1 MTLLRYHVDERGYM
15 RPSPDGEYV
24 AFHQYEML
32 GHSNT
37 KSWALAKSLQAQ
49 VDILESMAKRLEL
62 KIPESYVSALVASI
76 GADVQGTLLALKR
89 HRES

>member
-49 VDILESMAKRLEL
+49 VDILELMARRLEL
-62 KIPESYVSALVASI
+62 KMSNNSFANLDNIA
-76 GADVQGTLLALKR
+76 ADIEGTLLALKR